1 MTAAPSDLAAIAPPG
16 APAKGP
22 YSHAIQTPDLLFIS
36 GQLPIDPA
44 TGSLVSPDPVAQ
56 LQQCLRNLATLAR
69 AAGSD
74 LSRTVKTTVL
84 LRDLSRL
91 AELNAAYA
99 AFFTAPY
106 PARTTFAVS
115 ALPMDAQVEIDAT
128 LYTGAPA

>member
-1 MTAAPSDLAAIAPPG
+1 MTAAPSGLTAIAPHG

-22 YSHAIQTPDLLFIS
+22 YSHAIQTTDLLFIS
-36 GQLPIDPA
+36 GQLPIDPT
-44 TGSLVSPDPVAQ
+44 TGGLVSQDPVEQ
-56 LQQCLRNLATLAR
+56 LQQCLRNLATLAQ

-74 LSRTVKTTVL
+74 LNRTVKTTVL

-91 AELNAAYA
+91 ADLNAAYA
-99 AFFTAPY
+99 DFFTTPY